1 MPAVERG
8 APLKRISVIG
18 TSGSGKTT
26 FARQLAECLG
36 IRHIE
41 LDALHWGPDWTPA
54 PIDVLRERVTQEL
67 SGDRWTIDGNYS
79 KVRDI
84 VWRRADSVVWLD
96 YPLPLVMAR
105 VTWRTIR
112 RVLTQEDLWGGNR
125 ESFAASFLSRE
136 SIILWSLTTYRR
148 RKREYPVLLGRPEHA
163 HLRLVHLKSP
173 RAARRW
179 LTGLSGAP

>member
-1 MPAVERG
+1 MPAVGRG

-26 FARQLAECLG
+26 FARQLAQRLG

-67 SGDRWTIDGNYS
+67 SGEGWTIDGNYS

-84 VWRRADSVVWLD
+84 VWCRADSVVWLD

-112 RVLTQEDLWGGNR
+112 RVLTQEELWAGNR
-125 ESFAASFLSRE
+125 ENFAASFLSRE

-148 RKREYPVLLGRPEHA
+148 RKREYPVLFGKPEHA

-173 RAARRW
+173 RAARCW